1 MFMIVK
7 QINFFPPHKY
17 IMESAWLQIFALFE
31 IPIFTIKSQYEANV
45 IFLPPIKKDIN
56 WTVFFL
62 SEINMRNYNLSWHF
76 TLRFFTKLKLH
87 QT

>member
-45 IFLPPIKKDIN
+45 IFLPPIKKRYKLN
-56 WTVFFL
+56 SFFSL
-62 SEINMRNYNLSWHF
+62 WN
-76 TLRFFTKLKLH
+76 
-87 QT
+87 

>member
-45 IFLPPIKKDIN
+45 IFLPPIKKKI
-56 WTVFFL
+56 
-62 SEINMRNYNLSWHF
+62 
-76 TLRFFTKLKLH
+76 
-87 QT
+87 

>member
-31 IPIFTIKSQYEANV
+31 IPFFTIKSQYEANV
-45 IFLPPIKKDIN
+45 IFLPPIKKKI
-56 WTVFFL
+56 
-62 SEINMRNYNLSWHF
+62 
-76 TLRFFTKLKLH
+76 
-87 QT
+87 